1 VTRLVLLCLVP
12 ILLALPAA
20 ADCLDDIKA
29 QLAEINTRLAA
40 GSVPPAGV
48 PTLPTVPTPAP
59 ETPPATPTANCNGA
73 GPYVINGRG
82 DVYNVCTCSPAVVR
96 IRNAMP
102 GSTISWAKIPGTGER
117 AIPLGMVTATDGGR
131 VIGASGG
138 VASTT
143 FDIGIGDRDIVFT
156 SEARCTNL
164 VVTVR

>member
-1 VTRLVLLCLVP
+1 MIRLVLLCLVP
-12 ILLALPAA
+12 ILLALPAT

-29 QLAEINTRLAA
+29 QLAEIRTHLAA
-40 GSVPPAGV
+40 GSVPPSLPPSV
-48 PTLPTVPTPAP
+48 PSKPV
-59 ETPPATPTANCNGA
+59 EPPPPPVSGASCNSG

-102 GSTISWAKIPGTGER
+102 GSTISWAKIPGTGQR
-117 AIPLGMVTATDGGR
+117 TIPLGMVTATDGGR
-131 VIGASGG
+131 PIGVSGG

-156 SEARCTNL
+156 SEAPCTNL